1 MTHQETRLKRLRLRC
16 WRRGMR
22 EMDLVLGGFA
32 DDRASDLTEAKLDQL
47 EALMEENDQDI
58 YPWITGASEPPSEHQ
73 EIIKEISNYLGKSER
88 F

>member
-1 MTHQETRLKRLRLRC
+1 
-16 WRRGMR
+16 
-22 EMDLVLGGFA
+22 MDLVLGGFA
-32 DDRASDLTEAKLDQL
+32 DECAGALNETMLDRL